1 MNPALAKLI
10 VLSFKAQLLRIF
22 RGGRTLRGAFLILF
36 TIGVIVLF
44 LGPSLVIAIFM
55 RGQPGIAQLQGVAD
69 PYLPLI
75 ILGVTLLFVFTSAGE
90 KALYFSPA
98 EVDFLFPAPFHR
110 RELLLFKLSKTL
122 LGMVF
127 AALLFT
133 ISFVLYLSSWL
144 SAFVG
149 ILLTLAFMQLLAMA
163 SAFVGQ
169 IVAEQAYTVT
179 RKLVLVSIGV
189 LVIAGLI
196 QLLWQAPVQSIF
208 ELVLGFR
215 QTWPGMLLLAPVQIF
230 SNAITARKWIP
241 DLAGWAAGAA
251 AIDVGL
257 LALILKLDADYL
269 ESAAATSQKLYE
281 KMQRVRQGGGFALAA
296 SKSAARIRLPML
308 PWLGGAGPL
317 AWRQTLLALRTS
329 WYAILTSAGIG
340 VVLLVFAS
348 FTPRNPNMPNVVP
361 LMGIGFLVYLAF
373 IFALQLPWA
382 FRGDIDHMDSLKSL
396 PVRPFALATGELA
409 GGVAVLAVIQLT
421 MLAGLL
427 GTGGS
432 AVLVLVAAA
441 FAVPFDLLMLA
452 ASNTLFLIYPVRIVP
467 GSSADF
473 QFFGRTMLFMLLQ
486 GLILLPSLGIPAA
499 AGGLAYLL
507 SGFSSPVFAA
517 ASWVALVAELPLWL
531 LLLAW
536 AFERFDPSTQTP
548 A

>member
-1 MNPALAKLI
+1 MNPALLKLI
-10 VLSFKAQLLRIF
+10 TLTFKARLRRIF
-22 RGGRTLRGAFLILF
+22 RGCRTLRGAFLILF
-36 TIGVIVLF
+36 TIGVVVLF
-44 LGPSLVIAIFM
+44 LGPSLATAIFL
-55 RGQPGIAQLQGVAD
+55 RGRPGYPQMAGLTE

-127 AALLFT
+127 VAFIFSILFL
-133 ISFVLYLSSWL
+133 LYLTSWL
-144 SAFVG
+144 AAFVG
-149 ILLTLAFMQLLAMA
+149 ILLTLAFLQLLAMA
-163 SAFVGQ
+163 AGFVGQ
-169 IVAEQAYTVT
+169 LVAEHAYTVT

-189 LVIAGLI
+189 LVAAGLI
-196 QLLWQAPVQSIF
+196 QLLWQSPVQSIS
-208 ELVLGFR
+208 ELALGFR
-215 QTWPGMLLLAPVQIF
+215 HTWPGMLLLAPVQVF
-230 SNAITARKWIP
+230 SNAITARKWFP

-251 AIDVGL
+251 AIDLGL

-269 ESAAATSQKLYE
+269 ESAAAISQKLYE
-281 KMQRVRQGGGFALAA
+281 KMQRVKQGGGIALPA

-329 WYAILTSAGIG
+329 QYAILMSAGIG
-340 VVLLVFAS
+340 AGLLVFAS

-361 LMGIGFLVYLAF
+361 LMGIGFLVYLTF

-396 PVRPFALATGELA
+396 PVRPLALATGELA
-409 GGVAVLAVIQLT
+409 GAVAVLTAIQLI

-427 GTGGS
+427 GTGAS
-432 AVLVLVAAA
+432 AALVLVAAA
-441 FAVPFDLLMLA
+441 FVVPFDVLMLV
-452 ASNTLFLIYPVRIVP
+452 ASNTLFLIYPVRIMP
-467 GSSADF
+467 TSSADF

-507 SGFSSPVFAA
+507 SGFSWPVFAA
-517 ASWVALVAELPLWL
+517 TSWVVLVAELPVWL
-531 LLLAW
+531 LLLARV
-536 AFERFDPSTQTP
+536 FERFDPSTQTP